1 MLSFSMSAPIGEQAP
16 INTPKAS
23 CSTVSIPNGAQP
35 EQNVKQKHSR
45 ELETIEE
52 LKQQNEL
59 LKKQVDYWHSQT
71 AVTVARQVLE
81 EIVCDA
87 MAEMNAFA
95 MEQTKRLC
103 RIG

>member
-1 MLSFSMSAPIGEQAP
+1 MDS
-16 INTPKAS
+16 
-23 CSTVSIPNGAQP
+23 STTTVTQQK
-35 EQNVKQKHSR
+35 QNVNQKHSR

-52 LKQQNEL
+52 LTGQDEL

-95 MEQTKRLC
+95 TEQTKCLC
-103 RIG
+103 RTG

>member
-1 MLSFSMSAPIGEQAP
+1 MDS
-16 INTPKAS
+16 
-23 CSTVSIPNGAQP
+23 STTTVTQQ
-35 EQNVKQKHSR
+35 EENVNQKHSR
-45 ELETIEE
+45 ELETVEE

-71 AVTVARQVLE
+71 AAVARQVLE

-95 MEQTKRLC
+95 TEQTKRLC
-103 RIG
+103 RTG